1 MDIFWAIDR
10 KPTGNILE
18 IVGFFI
24 KNRQDKKNDLTRS
37 QELFN

>member
-10 KPTGNILE
+10 KPKGNIHK

-24 KNRQDKKNDLTRS
+24 KNKKKKKMI
-37 QELFN
+37 